1 MVVPLTRQAGRASK
15 RRALII
21 GGSLGGLF
29 AGVLLRSIGWTVD
42 IFERSPHDLDS
53 RGGGIVLQ
61 PEVIQAFQRAGV
73 RYDASIGVVAKE
85 RVYLARDGSVA
96 QRIAM
101 RQILTAWTTL
111 YADLRRHF
119 PAAHYHQGAV
129 LTRFDQAAN
138 GVTVHFADGQTARG
152 DLLVGADG
160 GGSVIRRQLLPE
172 TEAEY
177 AGYVAWRG
185 LVDEPDLPASA
196 AEMLSERF
204 VFYQFSNSHILEY
217 LVPGEHDAIEPGQ
230 RRYNWVWYRNLDEK
244 TELPNALTD
253 RNGRRRTS
261 SMPPGLVAPAV
272 DAELRSAAD
281 KFLPPQFRQLVAAT
295 KEPFFQTI
303 IDLSVPQMAFGRV
316 ALVGDAAF
324 VPRPHTAA
332 STSKAA
338 GNALALI
345 EALVHVDHDV
355 EAALKI
361 WQPQQLEIGNY
372 LRQHGKALG
381 NSAQFFFS
389 PPVGET

>member
-1 MVVPLTRQAGRASK
+1 
-15 RRALII
+15 
-21 GGSLGGLF
+21 
-29 AGVLLRSIGWTVD
+29 
-42 IFERSPHDLDS
+42 
-53 RGGGIVLQ
+53 
-61 PEVIQAFQRAGV
+61 
-73 RYDASIGVVAKE
+73 
-85 RVYLARDGSVA
+85 
-96 QRIAM
+96 
-101 RQILTAWTTL
+101 
-111 YADLRRHF
+111 
-119 PAAHYHQGAV
+119 
-129 LTRFDQAAN
+129 
-138 GVTVHFADGQTARG
+138 
-152 DLLVGADG
+152 
-160 GGSVIRRQLLPE
+160 
-172 TEAEY
+172 
-177 AGYVAWRG
+177 
-185 LVDEPDLPASA
+185 
-196 AEMLSERF
+196 MLSERF

-217 LVPGEHDAIEPGQ
+217 LVPGEHEAIEPGQ

-272 DAELRSAAD
+272 EGELRSAAD
-281 KFLPPQFRQLVAAT
+281 QFLPPQFRQLVAAT

-303 IDLSVPQMAFGRV
+303 IDLSVPQMVFGRV

-381 NSAQFFFS
+381 NSAQFSS
-389 PPVGET
+389 PTQWARHE